1 MRPFTK
7 KPVDSNAPL
16 KKSEDQSRYGK
27 DVVMV
32 LDSMGPS
39 QRTEM
44 KRHRMLQRLPTK
56 AKYCKRTGRVL
67 NEKVLSARGNSE
79 LMVKRTKTAGKYD
92 SPKRTG
98 QPKQV
103 RRRKLLASKA

>member
-1 MRPFTK
+1 MDTNRPQLSK
-7 KPVDSNAPL
+7 LPKH
-16 KKSEDQSRYGK
+16 EDPSRFGK
-27 DVVMV
+27 DVVRV
-32 LDSMGPS
+32 VSYEGPS
-39 QRTEM
+39 RRSMMREQR
-44 KRHRMLQRLPTK
+44 KLQRLPTK
-56 AKYCKRTGRVL
+56 VKYCKRTGRVL